1 MPTTTTSEGWSS
13 RFIARRTRIVNG
25 MIEEIKIVLK
35 EIDSGDYDPV
45 PRETMLALAA
55 HAKHIASK
63 IESRFPE

>member
-13 RFIARRTRIVNG
+13 RFIARRTRIARG
-25 MIEEIKIVLK
+25 MIEEINIVMK
-35 EIDSGDYDPV
+35 EIDSGDYDAV

-55 HAKHIASK
+55 LARRIANK